1 MKFTLIA
8 GNGKVL
14 TFFIRA
20 VAETYQNA
28 YGGIIVTDQV
38 LVDNKSKV

>member
-1 MKFTLIA
+1 MKFTLITS
-8 GNGKVL
+8 NGKVL

-20 VAETYQNA
+20 VAETYQQA
-28 YGGIIVTDQV
+28 YGGVIVTHEV

>member
-1 MKFTLIA
+1 MKFTLIT

-28 YGGIIVTDQV
+28 YGGIIVTNEV

>member
-8 GNGKVL
+8 GNGKVF

>member
-28 YGGIIVTDQV
+28 FGGIIVTNEV